1 MKLRDELYNYLGN
14 DKITTDEILEMVR
27 EEVHRVANTNNYMNL
42 YGVPDLVKD
51 IQEAL
56 K

>member
-1 MKLRDELYNYLGN
+1 MTKLRDELYNYLGN
-14 DKITTDEILEMVR
+14 DKITTDEMVR